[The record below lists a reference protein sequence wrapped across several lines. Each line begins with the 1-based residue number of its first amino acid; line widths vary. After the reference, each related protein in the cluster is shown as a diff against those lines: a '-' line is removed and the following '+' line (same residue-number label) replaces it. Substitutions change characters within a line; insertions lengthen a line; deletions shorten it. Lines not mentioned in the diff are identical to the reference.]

1 MPSRAHQTAHKVE
14 ERISELG
21 DKSRELCLSTETK
34 TQRENITGGK
44 RMEHSRA
51 AGRHQT
57 IQHKCNGN
65 PSQEECGRRNTMK

>member
-34 TQRENITGGK
+34 TQREKKNEETD
-44 RMEHSRA
+44 SRD
-51 AGRHQT
+51 
-57 IQHKCNGN
+57 
-65 PSQEECGRRNTMK
+65 ML